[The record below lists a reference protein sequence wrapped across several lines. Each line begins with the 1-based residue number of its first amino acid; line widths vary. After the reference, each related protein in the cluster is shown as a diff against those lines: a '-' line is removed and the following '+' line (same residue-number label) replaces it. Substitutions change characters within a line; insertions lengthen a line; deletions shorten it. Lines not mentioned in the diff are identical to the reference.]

1 MHPSDGLGHT
11 ISALL
16 EEKQDSSQPHP
27 IRTQYRGL
35 LPAGCRRDGITFA
48 TPYSTRYT
56 LPGAVPV
63 IAQLSTG
70 TVYEQNAIAY
80 PKDKQLS
87 TSEERFIELSRQK
100 SFNASFTSTII
111 YRSVGFPSLCLS
123 RS

>member
-1 MHPSDGLGHT
+1 MRCCNDTAQATL
-11 ISALL
+11 ALAA
-16 EEKQDSSQPHP
+16 
-27 IRTQYRGL
+27 
-35 LPAGCRRDGITFA
+35 AGMGITFA

-100 SFNASFTSTII
+100 VSTHPLLQPLSTAQWDSLRSASPGLEMESNYF
-111 YRSVGFPSLCLS
+111 
-123 RS
+123 